1 MDRARAIGWGG
12 RIIYADA
19 VENDYS
25 SYLNLG
31 LRCPV
36 CGEPVHFKKGYSR
49 KPHFAHFKGTD
60 PRQVE
65 ECKLRAAAYGNDAGN
80 ISSIEDGGQ
89 RLEIFQKHFLKMI
102 SIEENKIVDDSIFKK
117 WIHLVT
123 LTHNQVINNITKA
136 STEYFITHRQP
147 MEDKYILPRTE
158 IKNRQI
164 LLQQE
169 IALEAMS
176 YLCVKSSRSLLEYIL
191 HYSIYKLH
199 NQPQEYNLLIKI
211 NTKKNIQNI
220 CLLSAKI
227 IIFNPWVEA
236 FGKITTTDAIV
247 NLKKTSISKMKTSVL
262 FDWSML
268 VTVDLKDSDYLA
280 DKLGTIESVKFQLCL
295 EANFIL
301 ALYRISHRYLDLNE
315 NFNPTRLTKNQLND
329 LNAKVGIK
337 LLDLATVELVD
348 IDAFQWVATKPL
360 YEHLAVEMNKAGKL
374 SGKNLNNFTSK
385 TSKQCNIIVLVDRV
399 MIGDRVLCDR
409 RYLGKKLLV
418 SADLNNAFTTEEGHI
433 KKGCEWLDT
442 LKNEAVSKML
452 QANAMEIHKN
462 VDLMK
467 CDKST
472 HQRVHHMY
480 KSFRTSCRKLVRLYF
495 SGLSENDIKNRA
507 NIMLEYIVTKLG
519 CDNRNLFLD
528 LYHQVKENKVLVFN
542 LMNSGVLNKAIA
554 LARKLYQDDTVAYK
568 ELDKLLFTQN
578 YTPTMIEG
586 WLSKKLSERK

>member
-1 MDRARAIGWGG
+1 MDRARAMSWGG
-12 RIIYADA
+12 RIVYADA

-60 PRQVE
+60 SRQVE
-65 ECKLRAAAYGNDAGN
+65 VCKLRAGAYSNDTEN
-80 ISSIEDGGQ
+80 ISLIEDRGQ
-89 RLEIFQKHFLKMI
+89 RLEIFQKHFLNMI

-117 WIHLVT
+117 WINLVSRS
-123 LTHNQVINNITKA
+123 HNQVINNITKA
-136 STEYFITHRQP
+136 STEYFLTHRQP
-147 MEDKYILPRTE
+147 MEDKYILPRSE
-158 IKNRQI
+158 INDRQI

-199 NQPQEYNLLIKI
+199 NQPQEDNLLIKI
-211 NTKKNIQNI
+211 NTKINIQNI

-236 FGKITTTDAIV
+236 LGKITTDAIV
-247 NLKKTSISKMKTSVL
+247 NLRKTSISKIKTSVL
-262 FDWSML
+262 CDWSML
-268 VTVDLKDSDYLA
+268 VTVVLKDSDYLA

-295 EANFIL
+295 EANMKL

-329 LNAKVGIK
+329 LNAKVGMVK

-374 SGKNLNNFTSK
+374 SEKNLSNFTSSN
-385 TSKQCNIIVLVDRV
+385 TKQCNIIVLIDRV
-399 MIGDRVLCDR
+399 TIGDRVLCER

-418 SADLNNAFTTEEGHI
+418 SADLNNAFITEEGHI

-472 HQRVHHMY
+472 RQRVHHMY

-495 SGLSENDIKNRA
+495 SELSENDIKNRA
-507 NIMLEYIVTKLG
+507 NIMLEYMVTKLG

-542 LMNSGVLNKAIA
+542 LMQSGVLNKAIA
-554 LARKLYQDDTVAYK
+554 IARKVYQDDAIAYK
-568 ELDKLLFTQN
+568 ELNKLLFTQN